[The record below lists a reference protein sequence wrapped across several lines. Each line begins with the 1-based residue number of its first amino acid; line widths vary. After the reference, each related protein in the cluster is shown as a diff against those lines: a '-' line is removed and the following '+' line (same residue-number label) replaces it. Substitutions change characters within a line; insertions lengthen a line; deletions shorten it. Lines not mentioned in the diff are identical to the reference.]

1 MAERETNAP
10 SNGLIVKE
18 STGLAEKTYR
28 ALREAIE
35 RGTLKPGQRI
45 REAEI
50 SRWLSVSRTPVREG
64 LRRLQSEGLVDHA
77 AGLGLSVASHDL
89 AAISELYDF
98 REALEGTAAALAAQ
112 HANPTE
118 ISLLTTLV
126 DAERSLPDDPV
137 VHARHNKMFHLRL
150 FQASHNRFVMKSLQG
165 LHDAVMLLGPTTL
178 MLSGRRHSAID
189 EHASIVVAIASRD
202 PVAAEHAAR
211 GHIKAA
217 YEARVQMLSEEVPA
231 GLLQN

>member
-1 MAERETNAP
+1 MAIKKKDP
-10 SNGLIVKE
+10 LGNGLVVRE
-18 STGLAEKTYR
+18 SAGLAEKAYR

-35 RGTLKPGQRI
+35 GGALKPGQRI

-50 SRWLSVSRTPVREG
+50 SRWLNVSRTPVREG

-118 ISLLTTLV
+118 ISLLNSLIDT
-126 DAERSLPDDPV
+126 ERTLPDDPAI
-137 VHARHNKMFHLRL
+137 HARHNKMFHLRL
-150 FQASHNRFVMKSLQG
+150 FQASHNRFLMKSLQG
-165 LHDAVMLLGPTTL
+165 LHDAVLLLGSTTL
-178 MLSGRRHSAID
+178 LIPRRRVDAID
-189 EHASIVVAIASRD
+189 EHARIVSSIGGRQ
-202 PVAAEHAAR
+202 PVAAEQAAR
-211 GHIKAA
+211 AHIKSA
-217 YEARVQMLSEEVPA
+217 YEARVQLLSEELPA
-231 GLLQN
+231 ELLQR